1 MVCWVSFSGAKIVKI
16 CVNTKF
22 FCNCWDICVIFS
34 TFAGEMREIKW
45 ILSLIGLCVVLAM
58 HSQSIVMETAI
69 EDVLEDIYNQLSED
83 DEILQEDVQEQLM
96 NIAANPIDLNHT
108 NADELAELMF
118 LSDEQIDAILM
129 YQYEHGFKEI
139 YELQLIDCLKDYEIR
154 NLLPFVRVDSL
165 EVQEF
170 RSSGGE
176 KMYFR
181 EVFHYAK
188 HEMTLRTDA
197 RNIEDFE
204 GDPMYGK
211 LRYRFNYRNRVQAG
225 VTAMMAASDGR
236 LAMGDRWDYGGY
248 IQLKNIGPMKTI
260 VAGNYQASFGYGL
273 VVGSPFKRGKSAYIQ
288 STATTDEGL
297 KKYSSVGDSY
307 NYFHGMGAT
316 ARVSRWADVSA
327 FYSLRKGK
335 EEAWNHVVGVNATG
349 RWNRLKVGITAVE
362 TIEATNSSQ
371 FRERSQASY
380 SLEVKRREASGVMGV
395 NARWNMGKVDIW
407 GEVATSHGN
416 KWGVGVI
423 TGVRYRPISDV
434 NLLAIYR
441 YYSPEFDNV
450 YANSLCSWSRMKDEH
465 GGYLGV
471 EYNRLKNWQLSAF
484 GDIWK
489 TGFETMAQADFIP
502 QKDYRM
508 HTRFRVKRKDEK
520 DTYSLR
526 WNMVYEFGQWK
537 MKTQADGN
545 MVQAKGAWTY
555 GWSVLQDV
563 EYRFSKVPIVLQLRA
578 QAFDAREWNNR
589 VYIYENDVLYAY
601 AIPFVYGLGGR
612 FWLNA
617 RYKINDIFSLYLR
630 VSETIYQRTWAMEH
644 DKKSTRTDVHAL
656 LRVKL

>member
-1 MVCWVSFSGAKIVKI
+1 
-16 CVNTKF
+16 
-22 FCNCWDICVIFS
+22 
-34 TFAGEMREIKW
+34 MREIKW
-45 ILSLIGLCVVLAM
+45 ILSLVGLCVVLAM
-58 HSQSIVMETAI
+58 HGQSVAI
-69 EDVLEDIYNQLSED
+69 EDLLEDIYNQLSEE

-154 NLLPFVRVDSL
+154 NLLPFVEVKSDRL
-165 EVQEF
+165 EAK
-170 RSSGGE
+170 G
-176 KMYFR
+176 KDMYFR
-181 EVFHYAK
+181 EVVHYAK
-188 HEMTLRTDA
+188 HEMTLRMDA

-211 LRYRFNYRNRVQAG
+211 LRYRFNYQNKVQAG

-236 LAMGDRWDYGGY
+236 LEMGDRWDYGGY
-248 IQLKNIGPMKTI
+248 IQLKDIGPMKTI

-297 KKYSSVGDSY
+297 KKYSSVGNSY

-316 ARVSRWADVSA
+316 ARLSRWADVSA
-327 FYSLRKGK
+327 FYSLRRGK
-335 EEAWNHVVGVNATG
+335 EEAWQHVVGVNATG
-349 RWNRLKVGITAVE
+349 RWKRLKVGVTAVE
-362 TIEATNSSQ
+362 EIEATSSQ

-380 SLEVKRREASGVMGV
+380 SLEVKRREAKGAMGV
-395 NARWNMGKVDIW
+395 NARWNQGKVDIW

-416 KWGVGVI
+416 TWGVGVI
-423 TGVRYRPISDV
+423 TGVRYRPISDM

-484 GDIWK
+484 GDVWK

-502 QKDYRM
+502 QKNYRM

-545 MVQAKGAWTY
+545 MVQAEGEWTY

-617 RYKINDIFSLYLR
+617 RYKINDTFSLYMR
-630 VSETIYQRTWAMEH
+630 VSETIYQNAWAMEH
-644 DKKSTRTDVHAL
+644 NKNCTRADVHAL

>member
-1 MVCWVSFSGAKIVKI
+1 M
-16 CVNTKF
+16 
-22 FCNCWDICVIFS
+22 
-34 TFAGEMREIKW
+34 
-45 ILSLIGLCVVLAM
+45 LCVVMTAYGNDF
-58 HSQSIVMETAI
+58 SID
-69 EDVLEDIYNQLSED
+69 DVLEDIYNQLCEEEQTPMED
-83 DEILQEDVQEQLM
+83 WNEQLLE
-96 NIAANPIDLNHT
+96 IAANPINLNHT
-108 NADELAELMF
+108 NADELSRLMF
-118 LSDEQIDAILM
+118 LSDEQIDAILL
-129 YQYEHGFKEI
+129 YQYQQPFQDV

-154 NLLPFVRVDSL
+154 NLLPFVYVGDTKEDKKL
-165 EVQEF
+165 
-170 RSSGGE
+170 
-176 KMYFR
+176 YFR
-181 EVFHYAK
+181 EIFHYAN
-188 HEMTLRTDA
+188 HEITLRTDV

-204 GDPMYGK
+204 GDPMYAK
-211 LRYRFNYRNRVQAG
+211 LRYRFNYQNHIQAG
-225 VTAMMAASDGR
+225 VTIGR
-236 LAMGDRWDYGGY
+236 STGVPWEDIDYGGY
-248 IQLKNIGPMKTI
+248 IQLKDVGPMKTV

-273 VVGSPFKRGKSAYIQ
+273 VLGSPFKRGKSAYIQ

-297 KKYSSVGDSY
+297 KKFTSVGDSY
-307 NYFHGMGAT
+307 DYFHGVGAT
-316 ARVSRWADVSA
+316 AKVSSWADVSA

-335 EEAWNHVVGVNATG
+335 EEAWNHVVGMNATG
-349 RWNRLKVGITAVE
+349 RWNRLKVGVTAVE

-395 NARWNMGKVDIW
+395 NARWNMGKVNIW

-416 KWGVGVI
+416 TWGMGVI

-471 EYNRLKNWQLSAF
+471 EYNRLKDWQLSAF
-484 GDIWK
+484 GDVWK
-489 TGFETMAQADFIP
+489 TGFETMVQADFIP

-526 WNMVYEFGQWK
+526 WNMVYEFGPWK

-545 MVQAKGAWTY
+545 MVQTKGVWTY

-563 EYRFSKVPIVLQLRA
+563 EYRFSEVPIVLQLRA

-617 RYKINDIFSLYLR
+617 RYKINDMFSLYLR
-630 VSETIYQRTWAMEH
+630 VSETIYHNVWATEH

>member
-1 MVCWVSFSGAKIVKI
+1 MALSIHAASF
-16 CVNTKF
+16 
-22 FCNCWDICVIFS
+22 
-34 TFAGEMREIKW
+34 TFDEI
-45 ILSLIGLCVVLAM
+45 LL
-58 HSQSIVMETAI
+58 
-69 EDVLEDIYNQLSED
+69 DIYNQLSEEG
-83 DEILQEDVQEQLM
+83 EIALEDMQEELFEL
-96 NIAANPIDLNHT
+96 AENPIDLNQT
-108 NADELAELMF
+108 SANELSRLRF

-129 YQYEHGFKEI
+129 YQYEHPFQDI

-154 NLLPFVRVDSL
+154 NLLPFVKV
-165 EVQEF
+165 ETKQQEGKKLY
-170 RSSGGE
+170 S
-176 KMYFR
+176 R

-188 HEMTLRTDA
+188 HEMTLRVDA
-197 RNIEDFE
+197 RNIEDFV

-211 LRYRFNYRNRVQAG
+211 LRYRFNYQNRVQAG
-225 VTAMMAASDGR
+225 VTAMMAAGNGR

-248 IQLKNIGPMKTI
+248 IQLKDIGPMKSI
-260 VAGNYQASFGYGL
+260 VAGNYQANFGYGL

-307 NYFHGMGAT
+307 NYFHGVGAT
-316 ARVSRWADVSA
+316 ARVSQGADVSA

-335 EEAWNHVVGVNATG
+335 EDAWNHVVGVNATG
-349 RWNRLKVGITAVE
+349 RWNRLKVGVTAVE
-362 TIEATNSSQ
+362 NIEVRGERLEAKGGKTIDRA
-371 FRERSQASY
+371 
-380 SLEVKRREASGVMGV
+380 VMGV
-395 NARWNMGKVDIW
+395 NARWNQGKIDIW
-407 GEVATSHGN
+407 GEAATSQGN

-441 YYSPEFDNV
+441 YYSPEFDNA

-465 GGYLGV
+465 GGYIGI
-471 EYNRLKNWQLSAF
+471 EYNRLKDWQLSAF

-489 TGFETMAQADFIP
+489 DGFETMAQADYVP

-508 HTRFRVKRKDEK
+508 HTRFRLKRKDEK

-526 WNMVYEFGQWK
+526 WNMAYRFGPWK

-545 MVQAKGAWTY
+545 LVESKGRWTY
-555 GWSVLQDV
+555 GWSILQDV
-563 EYRFSKVPIVLQLRA
+563 EYRFADVPIVLQLRA

-601 AIPFVYGLGGR
+601 SIPFVYGLGGR

-617 RYKINDIFSLYLR
+617 RYTINETFSLYLR
-630 VSETIYQRTWAMEH
+630 VSETVYQSAWAA
-644 DKKSTRTDVHAL
+644 DNDRKSHRTDVHAL

>member
-1 MVCWVSFSGAKIVKI
+1 MRWIR
-16 CVNTKF
+16 
-22 FCNCWDICVIFS
+22 WIF
-34 TFAGEMREIKW
+34 
-45 ILSLIGLCVVLAM
+45 SLIGLCVVLAT
-58 HSQSIVMETAI
+58 HGQSIVMEAAI
-69 EDVLEDIYNQLSED
+69 EDILEDIYSQLSED

-96 NIAANPIDLNHT
+96 NIAANPINLNNT

-118 LSDEQIDAILM
+118 LSDEQIDAILL
-129 YQYEHGFKEI
+129 YQYKHGFKDI

-154 NLLPFVRVDSL
+154 NLLPFVEVKPTPDPSL
-165 EVQEF
+165 KG
-170 RSSGGE
+170 RASLRE
-176 KMYFR
+176 KIYFR

-188 HEMTLRTDA
+188 HEMTLRMDA

-204 GDPMYGK
+204 GDPIYGK

-225 VTAMMAASDGR
+225 VTIGR
-236 LAMGDRWDYGGY
+236 STGVPWEEIDYGGY
-248 IQLKNIGPMKTI
+248 IQLKDIGPMKTV

-307 NYFHGMGAT
+307 NYFHGVGAT
-316 ARVSRWADVSA
+316 ARVSSWADVSA

-335 EEAWNHVVGVNATG
+335 EEAWNHVVGMNATG
-349 RWNRLKVGITAVE
+349 RWNRLKVGVTAVE
-362 TIEATNSSQ
+362 NIEAKGAETIG
-371 FRERSQASY
+371 RS
-380 SLEVKRREASGVMGV
+380 VMGV
-395 NARWNMGKVDIW
+395 NARWNQGKVDIW
-407 GEVATSHGN
+407 GEVATSQGN
-416 KWGVGVI
+416 KWELGVI
-423 TGVRYRPISDV
+423 TGVRYRPISDL

-441 YYSPEFDNV
+441 YYSPEFNNI

-465 GGYLGV
+465 GGYLGF

-484 GDIWK
+484 GDVWK
-489 TGFETMAQADFIP
+489 TGFETMAQADFVP

-545 MVQAKGAWTY
+545 MVQTKGAWTY

-617 RYKINDIFSLYLR
+617 RYKINDTFSLYLR
-630 VSETIYQRTWAMEH
+630 VSETIYQNAWAMEH
-644 DKKSTRTDVHAL
+644 NKNCTRADVHAL

>member
-1 MVCWVSFSGAKIVKI
+1 
-16 CVNTKF
+16 
-22 FCNCWDICVIFS
+22 
-34 TFAGEMREIKW
+34 MREIKW
-45 ILSLIGLCVVLAM
+45 ILSLVGLCVVLAM
-58 HSQSIVMETAI
+58 HGQSVAI

-96 NIAANPIDLNHT
+96 NIAANPINLNNT

-154 NLLPFVRVDSL
+154 NLLPFVEVKGDRL
-165 EVQEF
+165 EAK
-170 RSSGGE
+170 G
-176 KMYFR
+176 KDMYFR

-188 HEMTLRTDA
+188 HEMTLRVDA

-225 VTAMMAASDGR
+225 VSVLR
-236 LAMGDRWDYGGY
+236 QQGDEAIRQEGERWDYGGY
-248 IQLKNIGPMKTI
+248 IQLKDIGPMKTI

-307 NYFHGMGAT
+307 NYFHGVGAT
-316 ARVSRWADVSA
+316 ARVSSWADVSA

-335 EEAWNHVVGVNATG
+335 EEAWQHVVGVNATG

-362 TIEATNSSQ
+362 TIEQPTPAPSLKG
-371 FRERSQASY
+371 RENYVGA
-380 SLEVKRREASGVMGV
+380 MGV

-450 YANSLCSWSRMKDEH
+450 YANSLCSWSRIKDEH

-484 GDIWK
+484 GDVWK
-489 TGFETMAQADFIP
+489 TGFETMVQADFIP

-563 EYRFSKVPIVLQLRA
+563 EYRFSEVPIVLQFRA

-617 RYKINDIFSLYLR
+617 RYKINDTFSVYLR
-630 VSETIYQRTWAMEH
+630 VSETIYQDAWAMEH
-644 DKKSTRTDVHAL
+644 NKNCTRADVHAL

>member
-1 MVCWVSFSGAKIVKI
+1 MKRRIEIVILLVLFCVSTIYSQSFSLE
-16 CVNTKF
+16 
-22 FCNCWDICVIFS
+22 DI
-34 TFAGEMREIKW
+34 
-45 ILSLIGLCVVLAM
+45 
-58 HSQSIVMETAI
+58 
-69 EDVLEDIYNQLSED
+69 LEDIYNELSE
-83 DEILQEDVQEQLM
+83 EGEVPLEEVQEELLEL
-96 NIAANPIDLNHT
+96 ASYPINLNQT
-108 NADELAELMF
+108 TADELSKLRF
-118 LSDEQIDAILM
+118 LSDEQIDAILL
-129 YQYEHGFKEI
+129 YQYQHPFQDI

-154 NLLPFVRVDSL
+154 NMLPFVEVKGERL
-165 EVQEF
+165 EAK
-170 RSSGGE
+170 G
-176 KMYFR
+176 KDIYFR
-181 EVFHYAK
+181 EMFHYAK
-188 HEMTLRTDA
+188 HEMTLRMDA

-211 LRYRFNYRNRVQAG
+211 LRYRFNYRNKVQAG
-225 VTAMMAASDGR
+225 MTAMMAAGDGR

-248 IQLKNIGPMKTI
+248 IQLKDIGPMKTV

-288 STATTDEGL
+288 STATTDEGV

-307 NYFHGMGAT
+307 NYFHGVGAT
-316 ARVSRWADVSA
+316 AKVSSWTDVSA
-327 FYSLRKGK
+327 FYSLRRGK
-335 EEAWNHVVGVNATG
+335 EEAWQHVVGVNATG
-349 RWNRLKVGITAVE
+349 RWKRLKVGVTAVE
-362 TIEATNSSQ
+362 NIEA
-371 FRERSQASY
+371 
-380 SLEVKRREASGVMGV
+380 KRREAKGAMGV
-395 NARWNMGKVDIW
+395 NARWNQGKVDIW

-423 TGVRYRPISDV
+423 TGVRYRPISDM

-441 YYSPEFDNV
+441 YYSPKFDNV

-484 GDIWK
+484 GDVWK

-502 QKDYRM
+502 QKNYRM

-545 MVQAKGAWTY
+545 MVQAEGEWTY

-563 EYRFSKVPIVLQLRA
+563 EYRFADVPIVLQLRA

-617 RYKINDIFSLYLR
+617 RYKINDIFSVYLR
-630 VSETIYQRTWAMEH
+630 VSETIYQSAWAMEH
-644 DKKSTRTDVHAL
+644 NKKGSRTDVHAL

>member
-1 MVCWVSFSGAKIVKI
+1 MKRRIEIVILLVLFCVSTIYSQSFSLE
-16 CVNTKF
+16 
-22 FCNCWDICVIFS
+22 DI
-34 TFAGEMREIKW
+34 
-45 ILSLIGLCVVLAM
+45 
-58 HSQSIVMETAI
+58 
-69 EDVLEDIYNQLSED
+69 LEDIYNELSE
-83 DEILQEDVQEQLM
+83 EEEVPLEEVQEELLEL
-96 NIAANPIDLNHT
+96 ASYPINLNQT
-108 NADELAELMF
+108 TADELSKLRF
-118 LSDEQIDAILM
+118 LSDEQIDAILL
-129 YQYEHGFKEI
+129 YQYQHPFQDI

-154 NLLPFVRVDSL
+154 NMLPFVEVKPTPYPSL
-165 EVQEF
+165 KL
-170 RSSGGE
+170 GE

-188 HEMTLRTDA
+188 HEMTLRMDA

-225 VTAMMAASDGR
+225 VSVLR
-236 LAMGDRWDYGGY
+236 RQGDEAIRQEGERWDYGGY
-248 IQLKNIGPMKTI
+248 IQLKDIGPMKTI

-297 KKYSSVGDSY
+297 KKYSSVGNSY

-327 FYSLRKGK
+327 FYSLRRGK
-335 EEAWNHVVGVNATG
+335 EEAWQHVVGVNATG
-349 RWNRLKVGITAVE
+349 RWKRLKAGVTAVE
-362 TIEATNSSQ
+362 NIEATSSQ

-380 SLEVKRREASGVMGV
+380 SLEAKRREAKGAMGV
-395 NARWNMGKVDIW
+395 NARWNQGKVDIW

-423 TGVRYRPISDV
+423 TGVRYRPISDM

-484 GDIWK
+484 GDVWK

-545 MVQAKGAWTY
+545 MVQAEGEWTY

-563 EYRFSKVPIVLQLRA
+563 EYRFADVPIVLQLRA

-617 RYKINDIFSLYLR
+617 RYKINDIFSVYLR
-630 VSETIYQRTWAMEH
+630 VSETIYQSAWAMEH
-644 DKKSTRTDVHAL
+644 DKKGSRTDVHAL

>member
-1 MVCWVSFSGAKIVKI
+1 MKRRIEIVILLVLFCVSTIYSQSFSLE
-16 CVNTKF
+16 
-22 FCNCWDICVIFS
+22 DI
-34 TFAGEMREIKW
+34 
-45 ILSLIGLCVVLAM
+45 
-58 HSQSIVMETAI
+58 
-69 EDVLEDIYNQLSED
+69 LEDIYNELSE
-83 DEILQEDVQEQLM
+83 EGEVPLEEVQEELLEL
-96 NIAANPIDLNHT
+96 ASYPINLNQT
-108 NADELAELMF
+108 TADELSKLRF
-118 LSDEQIDAILM
+118 LSDEQIDAILL
-129 YQYEHGFKEI
+129 YQYQHPFQDI

-154 NLLPFVRVDSL
+154 NMLPFVEVKPTPYPSL
-165 EVQEF
+165 KL
-170 RSSGGE
+170 GE
-176 KMYFR
+176 KIYFR

-188 HEMTLRTDA
+188 HEMTLRMDA

-211 LRYRFNYRNRVQAG
+211 LRYRFNYRNKVQAG
-225 VTAMMAASDGR
+225 MSVLRRQGDKAIEQE
-236 LAMGDRWDYGGY
+236 GDRWDYGGY
-248 IQLKNIGPMKTI
+248 IQLKDIGPMKTI

-297 KKYSSVGDSY
+297 KKYSSVGNSY
-307 NYFHGMGAT
+307 NYFHGVGAT

-327 FYSLRKGK
+327 FYSLRRGK
-335 EEAWNHVVGVNATG
+335 EEAWQHVVGVNATG
-349 RWNRLKVGITAVE
+349 RWKRLKVGVTAVE
-362 TIEATNSSQ
+362 NIEATSSQ

-380 SLEVKRREASGVMGV
+380 SLEAKRREAKGAMGV

-423 TGVRYRPISDV
+423 TGMRYRPISDM

-465 GGYLGV
+465 GGYLGI
-471 EYNRLKNWQLSAF
+471 EYNRVRNWQFSAF
-484 GDIWK
+484 GDVWK

-545 MVQAKGAWTY
+545 MVQAKGEWTY

-563 EYRFSKVPIVLQLRA
+563 EYRFADVPIVLQLRA

-617 RYKINDIFSLYLR
+617 RYKINDIFSVYLR
-630 VSETIYQRTWAMEH
+630 VSETIYQSAWAMEH
-644 DKKSTRTDVHAL
+644 DKKGSRTDVHAL

>member
-1 MVCWVSFSGAKIVKI
+1 
-16 CVNTKF
+16 
-22 FCNCWDICVIFS
+22 
-34 TFAGEMREIKW
+34 MREIKW

-545 MVQAKGAWTY
+545 MVQAKGGWTY

-563 EYRFSKVPIVLQLRA
+563 EYRFSEVPIVLQFRA

>member
-1 MVCWVSFSGAKIVKI
+1 MKRRIEIVILLVLFCVSTIYSQSFSLE
-16 CVNTKF
+16 
-22 FCNCWDICVIFS
+22 DI
-34 TFAGEMREIKW
+34 
-45 ILSLIGLCVVLAM
+45 
-58 HSQSIVMETAI
+58 
-69 EDVLEDIYNQLSED
+69 LEDIYNELSE
-83 DEILQEDVQEQLM
+83 EGEVPLEEVQEELLEL
-96 NIAANPIDLNHT
+96 ASYPINLNQT
-108 NADELAELMF
+108 TADELNKLRF
-118 LSDEQIDAILM
+118 LSDEQIDAILL
-129 YQYEHGFKEI
+129 YQYQHPFQDI

-154 NLLPFVRVDSL
+154 NMLPFVEVKPIPYPSL
-165 EVQEF
+165 KL
-170 RSSGGE
+170 GE

-181 EVFHYAK
+181 EVFHYAN
-188 HEMTLRTDA
+188 HEMTLRMDA

-225 VTAMMAASDGR
+225 VTAMMAAGDGR

-248 IQLKNIGPMKTI
+248 IQLKDIGPMKTV

-307 NYFHGMGAT
+307 NYFHGVGAT

-327 FYSLRKGK
+327 FYSLRRGK
-335 EEAWNHVVGVNATG
+335 EEAWQHVVGVNATG
-349 RWNRLKVGITAVE
+349 RWNRLKVGVTTVE
-362 TIEATNSSQ
+362 NIEATSSQ

-380 SLEVKRREASGVMGV
+380 SLEVKRREAKGVMGV

-416 KWGVGVI
+416 KWGAGVI
-423 TGVRYRPISDV
+423 TGVRYRPISDM

-441 YYSPEFDNV
+441 YYSPEFDNA

-465 GGYLGV
+465 GGYLGL
-471 EYNRLKNWQLSAF
+471 EYNRLRNWQLSAF
-484 GDIWK
+484 GDVWK
-489 TGFETMAQADFIP
+489 TGFETMVQADFIP

-545 MVQAKGAWTY
+545 MVQAEGEWTY

-563 EYRFSKVPIVLQLRA
+563 EYRFSEVPIVLQLRA
-578 QAFDAREWNNR
+578 QVFDAREWNNR

-617 RYKINDIFSLYLR
+617 RYKINDIFSVYLR
-630 VSETIYQRTWAMEH
+630 VSETIYQNAWAMEH
-644 DKKSTRTDVHAL
+644 DKKGSRTDVHAL

>member
-1 MVCWVSFSGAKIVKI
+1 MIYSVSFSGAKILKI

-22 FCNCWDICVIFS
+22 FCKCRDICVIFS
-34 TFAGEMREIKW
+34 TFVVEMRWIKW
-45 ILSLIGLCVVLAM
+45 ILSLVGLCVVLAM
-58 HSQSIVMETAI
+58 HGQSVAI

-139 YELQLIDCLKDYEIR
+139 YELQLIDCLRDYEIR

-165 EVQEF
+165 GVQEV

-188 HEMTLRTDA
+188 HEMTLRMDA

-211 LRYRFNYRNRVQAG
+211 LRYRFNYQNRVQAG
-225 VTAMMAASDGR
+225 VSVLR
-236 LAMGDRWDYGGY
+236 RQGDEAIRQEGERWDYGGY
-248 IQLKNIGPMKTI
+248 IQLKDIGPMKTV

-307 NYFHGMGAT
+307 NYFHGVGAT
-316 ARVSRWADVSA
+316 ARVSSWADVSA

-335 EEAWNHVVGVNATG
+335 EDAWNHVVGVNATG
-349 RWNRLKVGITAVE
+349 RWNRLKVGVTAVE

-380 SLEVKRREASGVMGV
+380 SLEVKRREASGAMGV

-416 KWGVGVI
+416 TWGVGVI
-423 TGVRYRPISDV
+423 TGVRYRPISDF

-465 GGYLGV
+465 GGYFGV
-471 EYNRLKNWQLSAF
+471 EYNRLRNWQLSAF
-484 GDIWK
+484 GDVWK
-489 TGFETMAQADFIP
+489 TGFETMAQADFVP

-563 EYRFSKVPIVLQLRA
+563 EYRFSKVPIVLQFRA

-617 RYKINDIFSLYLR
+617 RYKINDTFSLYLR
-630 VSETIYQRTWAMEH
+630 VSETIYQRAWAMEH

>member
-1 MVCWVSFSGAKIVKI
+1 MK
-16 CVNTKF
+16 
-22 FCNCWDICVIFS
+22 
-34 TFAGEMREIKW
+34 EIKW

-58 HSQSIVMETAI
+58 HAQSVAI

-118 LSDEQIDAILM
+118 LSDEQIDAILL

-154 NLLPFVRVDSL
+154 NLLPFVEVKGNRL
-165 EVQEF
+165 EAK
-170 RSSGGE
+170 G
-176 KMYFR
+176 KDMYFR

-236 LAMGDRWDYGGY
+236 LAMGDRWNYGGY
-248 IQLKNIGPMKTI
+248 IQLKDIGPMKTI

-307 NYFHGMGAT
+307 NYFHGVGAT
-316 ARVSRWADVSA
+316 ARVSNWADVSA

-349 RWNRLKVGITAVE
+349 RWNRLKMGITAVE
-362 TIEATNSSQ
+362 TIEATSSQ

-380 SLEVKRREASGVMGV
+380 SLEVKDDESKRRATSGVIGV

-471 EYNRLKNWQLSAF
+471 EYNRLNNWQFSAF
-484 GDIWK
+484 GDVWK

-563 EYRFSKVPIVLQLRA
+563 EYRFADVPIVLQLRA

-601 AIPFVYGLGGR
+601 SIPFVYGLGGR

-617 RYKINDIFSLYLR
+617 RYKINDTFAVYLR
-630 VSETIYQRTWAMEH
+630 VSETVYQRAWAWEH
-644 DKKSTRTDVHAL
+644 NKKSTRTDVHVL